1 MGIAI
6 PIQFIYL
13 ITDGRS
19 RQQQQLLLLGHE
31 RLSSGTQEHRA
42 CAYTSGLAARC
53 VCISSQRT
61 GSITTKGNSWWRE
74 RRDFEW
80 SETEADKELEGWVAG
95 ILNRDGNGKMNLS
108 KENLTQ
114 MMAEYEEMEEKRKA
128 DEAEASVKGEEWKK
142 VFREAKEKAEKS
154 DSKI

>member
-1 MGIAI
+1 MSS
-6 PIQFIYL
+6 
-13 ITDGRS
+13 RS
-19 RQQQQLLLLGHE
+19 H
-31 RLSSGTQEHRA
+31 SSL
-42 CAYTSGLAARC
+42 TSSPSMH
-53 VCISSQRT
+53 VNT
-61 GSITTKGNSWWRE
+61 
-74 RRDFEW
+74 
-80 SETEADKELEGWVAG
+80 V
-95 ILNRDGNGKMNLS
+95 NLS